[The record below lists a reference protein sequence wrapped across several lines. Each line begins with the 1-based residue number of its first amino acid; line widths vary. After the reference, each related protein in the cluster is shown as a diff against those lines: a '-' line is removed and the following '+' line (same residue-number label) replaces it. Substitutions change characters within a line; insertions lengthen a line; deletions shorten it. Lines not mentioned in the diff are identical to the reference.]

1 MSGIAPLSRRAD
13 PFATLLKLRR
23 ASVEEA
29 RRDLADALAGAA
41 ARAREVREAFAALEH
56 EADTD
61 PALYA
66 AWLPR
71 GIERAVTAAAR
82 AEAANRAVESAR
94 LALAEARAAER
105 AVEAMAERRA
115 AEAARRRTRKQ
126 QAALD
131 EAAQRRPR

>member
-1 MSGIAPLSRRAD
+1 MSRRTD

-23 ASVEEA
+23 AEVEEA
-29 RRDLADALAGAA
+29 RRDLADALAQAA
-41 ARAREVREAFAALEH
+41 VHATEAREAFAALER
-56 EADTD
+56 EAASD

-71 GIERAVTAAAR
+71 GIEHALSAAAK
-82 AEAANRAVESAR
+82 AQASEQAVEAAR

-105 AVEAMAERRA
+105 AVEVMAERRA
-115 AEAARRRTRKQ
+115 ADEARRRARKE

-131 EAAQRRPR
+131 EAAQRRPG